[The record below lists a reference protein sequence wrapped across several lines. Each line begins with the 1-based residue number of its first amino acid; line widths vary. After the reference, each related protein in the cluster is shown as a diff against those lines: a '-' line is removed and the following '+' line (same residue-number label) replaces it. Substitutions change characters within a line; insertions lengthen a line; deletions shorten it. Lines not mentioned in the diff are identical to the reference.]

1 MTSSRLFS
9 LMSSSAKRV
18 GRSSV
23 GVSTALSLKKLGAFA
38 VFAAAGRATG
48 GITGAIRGG
57 AAGRSG
63 CGGWRVTLGN
73 GAPGARGG
81 EAEGGAGCQTG
92 AAGFG
97 AGAAGFAAGA
107 TGFGGAACGAG
118 GAAFG
123 AGLAAGFAA
132 AGADGAVLT

>member
-1 MTSSRLFS
+1 
-9 LMSSSAKRV
+9 
-18 GRSSV
+18 SV
-23 GVSTALSLKKLGAFA
+23 GVSTGLSLKKLGAFA
-38 VFAAAGRATG
+38 VFAAAGRAAG

-97 AGAAGFAAGA
+97 AGAAGF
-107 TGFGGAACGAG
+107 GGAACGAG

-123 AGLAAGFAA
+123 AGLATGFAA